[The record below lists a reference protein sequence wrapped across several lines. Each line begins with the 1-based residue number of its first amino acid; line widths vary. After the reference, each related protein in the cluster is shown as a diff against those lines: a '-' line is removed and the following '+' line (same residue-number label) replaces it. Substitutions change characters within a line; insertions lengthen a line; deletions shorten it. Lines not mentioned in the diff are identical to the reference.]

1 MFPVYTLYKTEVIR
15 RRGPR
20 IGLED
25 VEYATLEWVAWL
37 TTQRLLEPLGSLPPA
52 EFEEQYHRTHA
63 TQAES
68 LSVNLSSLLKTRGGS
83 AAVNGGVF
91 HFAVYPKKRS
101 SMWNINRCVVTDMCQ
116 LRHTDGT
123 TA

>member
-1 MFPVYTLYKTEVIR
+1 M
-15 RRGPR
+15 
-20 IGLED
+20 ED

-37 TTQRLLEPLGSLPPA
+37 TTQRSLEPLGSLPPA

-63 TQAES
+63 TQAEC
-68 LSVNLSSLLKTRGGS
+68 LSVNLPSLRKIRGGS
-83 AAVNGGVF
+83 AAVHGGVF
-91 HFAVYPKKRS
+91 HFAVYPNKRS

-116 LRHTDGT
+116 LRPTGGT